1 VSAFVLS
8 VSSLVSDTNFSFV
21 FLCSDRPTA
30 RWRGSVLEGHSFAR
44 KRYGCVGVGCMGVWV
59 CMGYGCVWVSSH
71 GFPDHSKPT
80 SHPFKPTALPPKLS
94 HEKNQPKPTSRRS
107 KLLLPIHK
115 LHLPL
120 THISKPT
127 PGNSHL
133 KLTTPQQLRSTR
145 TPSQCKSYWCVQQFL
160 SLSIY
165 LSIYLSLLWAVHVMG
180 DVVRVVGVLLC
191 VQFAHQISHV
201 HTCRHN
207 VAKKL
212 AVAAAT
218 AARRLEM

>member
-1 VSAFVLS
+1 LS

-44 KRYGCVGVGCMGVWV
+44 KRYGCV
-59 CMGYGCVWVSSH
+59 WVSSH
-71 GFPDHSKPT
+71 SFPDHSKPT

-94 HEKNQPKPTSRRS
+94 HEKNQSKPTSRRS
-107 KLLLPIHK
+107 KLLLPIHQ

-160 SLSIY
+160 SLS
-165 LSIYLSLLWAVHVMG
+165 LSIYLSLLRAVHVMG
-180 DVVRVVGVLLC
+180 DVVWVVGVLLC
-191 VQFAHQISHV
+191 LQFAHQISHV